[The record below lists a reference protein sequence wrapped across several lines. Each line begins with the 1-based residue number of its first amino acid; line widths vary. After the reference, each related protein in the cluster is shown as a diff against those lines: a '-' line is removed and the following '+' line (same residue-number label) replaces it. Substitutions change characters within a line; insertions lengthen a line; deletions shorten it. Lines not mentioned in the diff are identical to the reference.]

1 MHTRLALSVLAI
13 IIVAG
18 QSAAHHLSALN
29 AEGRYAAVI
38 QTEHQ
43 RWLDGENPDGEF
55 QHHQDFMGMFVAL
68 NNCLVDNSYLR

>member
-1 MHTRLALSVLAI
+1 MHTKLALSVLAI

-29 AEGRYAAVI
+29 TEGRYAAVI

-43 RWLDGENPDGEF
+43 RWLDG
-55 QHHQDFMGMFVAL
+55 
-68 NNCLVDNSYLR
+68 